1 MIGCSHQMPENLEIN
16 KIEKEAV
23 FFEPTENDY
32 KDLARKWLSAR
43 KLVLE
48 EYDYELSQSEK
59 DLVYIQKAIDD
70 ELIDFQNDYALEC
83 FGVAF
88 GRVLAKNID
97 GLDWWVVEDEF
108 GRDIII
114 RYKETSLRFN
124 VIAMLGKRL
133 SKGYKADVIWF
144 YNKTIESL
152 NELKDK
158 AD

>member
-1 MIGCSHQMPENLEIN
+1 MLENPEIN
-16 KIEKEAV
+16 KKEKEAV
-23 FFEPTENDY
+23 FFEPSDNDY
-32 KDLARKWLSAR
+32 KDLAQKWLSAR

-48 EYDYELSQSEK
+48 EYDYKLSQYEM

-70 ELIDFQNDYALEC
+70 VLIDFQNDYALEC
-83 FGVAF
+83 LGVAF
-88 GRVLAKNID
+88 GRVLAKNIE

-108 GRDIII
+108 GRDIIM
-114 RYKETSLRFN
+114 RYKETSLWFN

-133 SKGYKADVIWF
+133 SKGSKTDVKWF
-144 YNKTIESL
+144 YNKTKDSL